1 MKRRLLKKIF
11 AVTIAA
17 AVAFASV
24 PFISG
29 MNGAVEAEA
38 ADSTTSDNTVKVKY
52 NVQINQ
58 TLQSIEPVFNLVKNY
73 YDSLNTTSSTASD
86 GTAASSGTNTSS
98 ITYNSTLENAA
109 IERAKDLVVYDASD
123 GLRPDGS
130 AGETVL
136 DSVDQSIISTADK
149 SKFRILTYSGTSA
162 PDAAWLKSQNI
173 SDFAAQ
179 SVAIGHV
186 TSDDSAREFYCI
198 ILTTYKENGQIDSSK
213 SEYISPVKRDV
224 SQNHIDSIYAASSDD
239 GINYSTSIK
248 FTDNSG
254 YKTAALLDSISVAV
268 GESAK
273 LPTIKYQVSTKSSSG
288 SSSGSTSGQLYDLD
302 ASSVTNASNSP
313 YASDTTGISVSDN
326 QVTGKKV
333 GSYTVTFEA
342 QIAGS
347 RTLLTLPV
355 TVSAA
360 DISGAKISFTDGKT
374 YYANGT
380 AAEPTVSVMLN
391 GTTLKKDT
399 DYSVSYANNNPATS
413 VTTDQTATVTVTGK
427 GNYTGTATATFT
439 IHPASGGSLASATI
453 TVTEKN
459 ITYDGKEKKPKITV
473 TLQDVTV
480 PEASYTVKYANNI
493 KAGTAN
499 IIVTA
504 KSGDQRYTG
513 VAKGTFTIA
522 KADLA
527 SADFTFS
534 DSDNKSN
541 NNPQYSYT
549 GADIKP
555 EPGIKVGSETLKKN
569 TDFTY
574 SYSNNKS
581 IGTTATVTI
590 TGKGNY
596 TGTAFAYFEI
606 TQGNLAKATITPT
619 PSTFT
624 YNGQKQY
631 PAVVVV
637 SIGTHQLVQG
647 RDYTISAFPNSV
659 DAGTYN
665 FTITGINNFKGTDTT
680 TTTTGNSSSTG
691 TTTTSTTSTSSST
704 GSTSSTANTGTITGS
719 YTINTKDAKSLYK
732 KDNGISVSSVSTK
745 TYTGKAI
752 KPAVTVSD
760 NALGTILSSS
770 TDYTRTDSD
779 NTTPGTA
786 KISLAFKGNYTGT
799 INISYKILPK
809 KTSISKVTAGKK
821 KATVTY
827 KKVSGITG
835 YQVKCGTNRS
845 VTNGTKTKTTTKTKY
860 TMKSL
865 KKGKRYY
872 FKIRTYFTTA
882 SGSKVYS
889 SWSNVKSA
897 KVK

>member
-1 MKRRLLKKIF
+1 MERRLLKKIF
-11 AVTIAA
+11 AVGLAA
-17 AVAFASV
+17 AMTFASV
-24 PFISG
+24 PFVSG
-29 MNGAVEAEA
+29 MNGAVNAEA

-73 YDSLNTTSSTASD
+73 YDSLNTTTSTASD

-98 ITYNSTLENAA
+98 ITYNSTLESAA
-109 IERAKDLVVYDASD
+109 IERAEDLVVYDASD

-136 DSVDQSIISTADK
+136 DSVTSSSISTADK

-162 PDAAWLKSQNI
+162 PDAAWLSSQNI

-198 ILTTYKENGQIDSSK
+198 ILTTYKENGQIDTSK
-213 SEYISPVKRDV
+213 SEYISPVKCDV

-254 YKTAALLDSISVAV
+254 YKTAALSDSISVAV

-355 TVSAA
+355 TVTAA

-380 AAEPTVSVMLN
+380 AAEPNVSVTLN

-399 DYSVSYANNNPATS
+399 DYTVSYANNNPANS

-439 IHPASGGSLASATI
+439 IHPSSGGSLASATI

-522 KADLA
+522 PADLA

-534 DSDNKSN
+534 DSDNKSST
-541 NNPQYSYT
+541 NPQYSYT
-549 GADIKP
+549 GADVKP
-555 EPGIKVGSETLKKN
+555 EPEIKVGSETLKKG

-574 SYSNNKS
+574 SYSNNKA
-581 IGTTATVTI
+581 IGATATVTI

-606 TQGNLAKATITPT
+606 TQGNISKATITPT

-624 YNGQKQY
+624 YNGQRQY
-631 PAVVVV
+631 PSVVVV
-637 SIGTHQLVQG
+637 SIGSHQLVQG
-647 RDYTISAFPNSV
+647 KDYTISAFPDSV
-659 DAGTYN
+659 DAGDYS
-665 FTITGINNFKGTDTT
+665 FTITGINNFKGTGTT
-680 TTTTGNSSSTG
+680 T
-691 TTTTSTTSTSSST
+691 TTTTSTTSTTSSSAT
-704 GSTSSTANTGTITGS
+704 GTTTANTGVVTGT
-719 YTINTKDAKSLYK
+719 YTINAKNAKSLYK
-732 KDNGISVSSVSTK
+732 KTNGISVSAVSSK

-752 KPAVTVSD
+752 KPSIIVTD
-760 NALGTILSSS
+760 DALGTVLSSS
-770 TDYTRTDSD
+770 TDYTRTDSN
-779 NTTPGTA
+779 NTTLGTA

-835 YQVKCGTNRS
+835 YQVKCGTNKT
-845 VTNGTKTKTTTKTKY
+845 VTSGTKTKNTTKTKY

>member
-11 AVTIAA
+11 AVGLAA
-17 AVAFASV
+17 AMAFASV
-24 PFISG
+24 PFVSG
-29 MNGAVEAEA
+29 LNCTLDAEA
-38 ADSTTSDNTVKVKY
+38 ADSTNTSEGTVSVEY
-52 NVQINQ
+52 TVQVNQ
-58 TLQSIEPVFNLVKNY
+58 
-73 YDSLNTTSSTASD
+73 TSSTINEIFDAINKARTSITEDASD
-86 GTAASSGTNTSS
+86 GTTKTVSELK
-98 ITYNSTLENAA
+98 YNNKLEKAA
-109 IERAKDLVVYDASD
+109 IQRAEDIALFNPGNGIRPNGTSEDS
-123 GLRPDGS
+123 LIPDGS
-130 AGETVL
+130 NV
-136 DSVDQSIISTADK
+136 VD
-149 SKFRILTYSGTSA
+149 ILTYTGAYNSSPVAEWTAAGSKALDSTILSA
-162 PDAAWLKSQNI
+162 A
-173 SDFAAQ
+173 
-179 SVAIGHV
+179 VGHV
-186 TSDDSAREFYCI
+186 TYNNTEFYTI
-198 ILTTYKENGQIDSSK
+198 FLSTDNSTDTHIGSTENTKVEKVQADLSYNNIK
-213 SEYISPVKRDV
+213 
-224 SQNHIDSIYAASSDD
+224 NIYAAYTLD
-239 GINYSTSIK
+239 GSTYSNAIK
-248 FTDNSG
+248 FESG
-254 YKTAALLDSISVAV
+254 NGSSTAKMTSDISVSYKNKAV
-268 GESAK
+268 IPS
-273 LPTIKYQVSTKSSSG
+273 IKYQVSTNTSTSG
-288 SSSGSTSGQLYDLD
+288 NTDEQTYDISGSTPDSIYVTDSTGSKSSNGLTVSGNTITANVIGTYNVVYEKTI
-302 ASSVTNASNSP
+302 A
-313 YASDTTGISVSDN
+313 N
-326 QVTGKKV
+326 QKTL
-333 GSYTVTFEA
+333 FE
-342 QIAGS
+342 I
-347 RTLLTLPV
+347 PV
-355 TVSAA
+355 TVTAA
-360 DISGAKISFTDGKT
+360 DISGADVIPDSSNS
-374 YYANGT
+374 YYANGK
-380 AAEPTVSVMLN
+380 AAEPAVTVRLN
-391 GTTLKKDT
+391 GKELIKDT
-399 DYSVSYANNNPATS
+399 DYTVAYSNNNPANT

-427 GNYTGTATATFT
+427 GNYTGTATGTFT
-439 IHPASGGSLASATI
+439 IHPSNGGNLSAAKI

-459 ITYDGKEKKPKITV
+459 IIYDGKEKKPKITV

-541 NNPQYSYT
+541 TNPQYSYT

-596 TGTAFAYFEI
+596 TGTAFAYYEI

-665 FTITGINNFKGTDTT
+665 FTITGINNFKGTDTPAA
-680 TTTTGNSSSTG
+680 TTGNTSSTG

-704 GSTSSTANTGTITGS
+704 GSTSSTANTGIVTGS
-719 YTINTKDAKSLYK
+719 YTIETKDAKSLYK
-732 KDNGISVSSVSTK
+732 KTNGISVSSVSSK

-752 KPAVTVSD
+752 TPEITVTD
-760 NALGTILSSS
+760 DALGTVLSSS
-770 TDYTRTDSD
+770 TDYTRTDSN

-786 KISLAFKGNYTGT
+786 QISLAFKGNYTGT

-835 YQVKCGTNRS
+835 YQIKCGTNRS
-845 VTNGTKTKTTTKTKY
+845 VTKGTKTKTTTKTKY

-872 FKIRTYFTTA
+872 FKIRTYYTTS
-882 SGSKVYS
+882 SGTKVYS

>member
-1 MKRRLLKKIF
+1 MKRRLLKRIF

-38 ADSTTSDNTVKVKY
+38 ASTTNSNTVKVNY
-52 NVQINQ
+52 NVQVNQ
-58 TLQSIEPVFNLVKNY
+58 SLVSIQPVFDLVKNY
-73 YDSLNTTSSTASD
+73 YNSLNQSSSTSSD
-86 GTAASSGTNTSS
+86 GTSSSGTNSSS
-98 ITYNSTLENAA
+98 ITYNSTLESAA
-109 IERAKDLVVYDASD
+109 IERAEDLVVYDASD

-239 GINYSTSIK
+239 GINYSTAVK

-254 YKTAALLDSISVAV
+254 SKTAALSDSISIAV

-273 LPTIKYQVSTKSSSG
+273 LPTVKYQVSTKSSSG

-313 YASDTTGISVSDN
+313 YASDTSGISVADN
-326 QVTGKKV
+326 QVTGKKT
-333 GSYTVTFEA
+333 GSYTVTYEA

-355 TVSAA
+355 TVTAA
-360 DISGAKISFTDGKT
+360 DLSNATIKLEKETF
-374 YYANGT
+374 YANGT
-380 AAEPTVSVMLN
+380 TIEPKVTVLLN
-391 GTTLKKDT
+391 GTTLKEGT
-399 DYSVSYANNNPATS
+399 DYTVTYTNNNAATS
-413 VTTDQTATVTVTGK
+413 ITTEQTATVTVNGT
-427 GNYTGTATATFT
+427 GNYSGKATKNFT
-439 IHPASGGSLASATI
+439 ILPSNGGSLASAKI

-504 KSGDQRYTG
+504 KSGDQRYSG
-513 VAKGTFTIA
+513 VAKSTFTIA
-522 KADLA
+522 QADLA

-541 NNPQYSYT
+541 TNPQYSYT

-637 SIGTHQLVQG
+637 SIGSHQLVQG

-665 FTITGINNFKGTDTT
+665 FTITGINNFKGTDTPAA
-680 TTTTGNSSSTG
+680 TTGNTSSTG

-704 GSTSSTANTGTITGS
+704 GSTSSTANTGIVTGS
-719 YTINTKDAKSLYK
+719 YTIETKDAKSLYK
-732 KDNGISVSSVSTK
+732 KTNGISVSSVSSK

-752 KPAVTVSD
+752 TPEITVTD
-760 NALGTILSSS
+760 DALGTVLSSS
-770 TDYTRTDSD
+770 TDYTRTDSN

-786 KISLAFKGNYTGT
+786 QISLAFKGNYTGT

-835 YQVKCGTNRS
+835 YQIKCGTNRS
-845 VTNGTKTKTTTKTKY
+845 VTKGTKTKTTTKTKY

>member
-1 MKRRLLKKIF
+1 MKRRLLKKKF

-38 ADSTTSDNTVKVKY
+38 ASTTNSNTVKVNY
-52 NVQINQ
+52 NVQVNQ
-58 TLQSIEPVFNLVKNY
+58 SLVSIQPVFDLVKNY
-73 YDSLNTTSSTASD
+73 YNSLNQSSSTSSD
-86 GTAASSGTNTSS
+86 GTSSSGTNSSS
-98 ITYNSTLENAA
+98 ITYNSTLESAA
-109 IERAKDLVVYDASD
+109 IERAEDLVVYDASD

-186 TSDDSAREFYCI
+186 TSYDSSREFYCI
-198 ILTTYKENGQIDSSK
+198 ILTTFEGNGQIDTSK
-213 SEYISPVKRDV
+213 SKYISPVKCDV

-239 GINYSTSIK
+239 GINYSTAVK

-254 YKTAALLDSISVAV
+254 SKTAALSDSISIAI

-273 LPTIKYQVSTKSSSG
+273 LPTVKYQVSTKSSSG
-288 SSSGSTSGQLYDLD
+288 SSSGSTSGQLYDLED
-302 ASSVTNASNSP
+302 SSVTKAANSP
-313 YASDTTGISVSDN
+313 YASDTTGISVSNN

-355 TVSAA
+355 TVTAA
-360 DISGAKISFTDGKT
+360 DISGALITFNDGKT
-374 YYANGT
+374 YYANGK
-380 AAEPTVSVMLN
+380 AAEPAVTVRLN
-391 GTTLKKDT
+391 GKELIKDT
-399 DYSVSYANNNPATS
+399 DYTVAYSNNNPANT

-427 GNYTGTATATFT
+427 GNYTGTATGTFT
-439 IHPASGGSLASATI
+439 IHPSNGGNLSAAKI

-459 ITYDGKEKKPKITV
+459 IIYDGKEKKPKITV

-504 KSGDQRYTG
+504 KSGDQRYSG
-513 VAKGTFTIA
+513 VAKSTFTIA
-522 KADLA
+522 QADLA

-541 NNPQYSYT
+541 TNPQYSYT

-637 SIGTHQLVQG
+637 SIGSHQLVQG

-665 FTITGINNFKGTDTT
+665 FTITGINNFKGTDTPAA
-680 TTTTGNSSSTG
+680 TTGNTSSTG

-704 GSTSSTANTGTITGS
+704 GSTSSTANTGIVTGS
-719 YTINTKDAKSLYK
+719 YTIETKDAKSLYK
-732 KDNGISVSSVSTK
+732 KTNGISVSSVSSK

-752 KPAVTVSD
+752 TPEITVTD
-760 NALGTILSSS
+760 DALGTVLSSS
-770 TDYTRTDSD
+770 TDYTRTDSN

-786 KISLAFKGNYTGT
+786 QISLAFKGNYTGT
-799 INISYKILPK
+799 LNISYKILPK

-835 YQVKCGTNRS
+835 YQIKCGTNRY
-845 VTNGTKTKTTTKTKY
+845 VTKGTKTKTTTKTKY

-872 FKIRTYFTTA
+872 FKIRTYYTTS
-882 SGSKVYS
+882 SGTKVYS